1 MKRQE
6 RSFLFESF
14 DSAESAFD
22 LFQNSIRSGMNYDSN
37 ISDHFLATV
46 LTRPVK
52 VTGNREDISATFEF
66 DSEKS
71 ENFSFMVRIE
81 GKNSPHRFLPNPCDI
96 RYTTNSNSRRLVSNL
111 IQQHTKVIMSAN
123 SGDIFPEPGSKIIVS
138 LDRNKFGSFKTDIAK
153 SYVEYVEPPP
163 ANQNVKIDCS
173 KLKSAFD
180 SGTIMPSPTAGSTYT
195 PVTVSMEE
203 AIELS
208 VQEAVNFGVTNPYAI
223 VGMLAVSAK
232 EANLKP
238 IGETDKFGG
247 YGGTPTER
255 LKEIFNNRKLRKKDR
270 KITCKGKI
278 TYPDGTLVTA
288 GDWGALTDDQIASL
302 KKDNQKFFALVYG
315 GDNTNDCE
323 GDGYLYRG
331 RGFNQLTYKSNY
343 KAVGNFIGEDLVANP
358 DLVLEPKIAIK
369 AMFAYYLKTGWGHQ
383 NAAWWNALTSYQE
396 ASNAAADRTA
406 GKFNATRARANSDK
420 RLQQFINMHKNGE
433 LIIPSP
439 SP

>member
-180 SGTIMPSPTAGSTYT
+180 SGTIMPSPTAVAG
-195 PVTVSMEE
+195 
-203 AIELS
+203 AI
-208 VQEAVNFGVTNPYAI
+208 
-223 VGMLAVSAK
+223 
-232 EANLKP
+232 
-238 IGETDKFGG
+238 
-247 YGGTPTER
+247 
-255 LKEIFNNRKLRKKDR
+255 
-270 KITCKGKI
+270 
-278 TYPDGTLVTA
+278 
-288 GDWGALTDDQIASL
+288 
-302 KKDNQKFFALVYG
+302 
-315 GDNTNDCE
+315 
-323 GDGYLYRG
+323 
-331 RGFNQLTYKSNY
+331 
-343 KAVGNFIGEDLVANP
+343 
-358 DLVLEPKIAIK
+358 
-369 AMFAYYLKTGWGHQ
+369 
-383 NAAWWNALTSYQE
+383 
-396 ASNAAADRTA
+396 RT
-406 GKFNATRARANSDK
+406 ATRAYGLSTRTATTERKKSDTPPFK
-420 RLQQFINMHKNGE
+420 KCAQDYYLDKPEVKSRWKNPPFSARKAAIARLVPSDPRLLSVLLTITKLEQPKGMPDFNLAGIQGDSGRWGEEVDKYVSYVSCKADGKHYRIFLGFETLEDGAAAFVVAIKEKIKKKPLPPQDPDIAKDAYNLMKWYYMKWNYSLKESEFIALEKNGFFE
-433 LIIPSP
+433 RAGKRYPSKGRKYPKATQKAFEQYLTEYTP
-439 SP
+439 SSS

>member
-52 VTGNREDISATFEF
+52 VTGNREDISATFES

-180 SGTIMPSPTAGSTYT
+180 SGTIMPSPTAVSGAIRTKTRAYGSAARNRAPTRKWESDVPPFTKCSQDYYLDKPEIKSTHTT
-195 PVTVSMEE
+195 PSPEAKNAAFEAAIPGDPRKLAILKAISQLEQGSKGMPDFNPAGMQGDDRRWPEEVSQYVSYVSCKADSSSTFRIFLGFNSIEDGIKAYVAAME
-203 AIELS
+203 S
-208 VQEAVNFGVTNPYAI
+208 KFVKNPYPAQDSNLDTDAFN
-223 VGMLAVSAK
+223 VMKWYYMKWNMSLT
-232 EANLKP
+232 EAEFQQ
-238 IGETDKFGG
+238 I
-247 YGGTPTER
+247 
-255 LKEIFNNRKLRKKDR
+255 LKEGHFFRGSRRIPKNSKYDKKPKLTQANFKRFLKD
-270 KITCKGKI
+270 
-278 TYPDGTLVTA
+278 LH
-288 GDWGALTDDQIASL
+288 S
-302 KKDNQKFFALVYG
+302 
-315 GDNTNDCE
+315 
-323 GDGYLYRG
+323 
-331 RGFNQLTYKSNY
+331 S
-343 KAVGNFIGEDLVANP
+343 
-358 DLVLEPKIAIK
+358 
-369 AMFAYYLKTGWGHQ
+369 
-383 NAAWWNALTSYQE
+383 S
-396 ASNAAADRTA
+396 
-406 GKFNATRARANSDK
+406 
-420 RLQQFINMHKNGE
+420 
-433 LIIPSP
+433 
-439 SP
+439 